1 MNSGTMHVLV
11 VDDDPGIRSLVRL
24 SLVSEGWIVATAGN
38 GLEALEVLANYSE
51 KRFNL
56 IILDVQM
63 PAMDGP
69 TFYRE
74 LRALEDDTP
83 VLMLSANDAER
94 ARREV
99 GANAAMAKPFD
110 PFILIERARELA
122 VAS

>member
-38 GLEALEVLANYSE
+38 GLEALEVLASYSE